1 VFFYPRHHRHGDTAV
16 LASMK
21 SVFVVVVVVVVV
33 ATAAVVIDVLFV
45 SSLI

>member
-21 SVFVVVVVVVVV
+21 SVFVVVAAA